1 MFHLI
6 NTTQKNK
13 MKKEKKKTVSG
24 FRVKDTF
31 EISVGGQTVKVEYDG
46 ISYGIGIHF
55 SFYGNCISS
64 TGYRSY
70 FADKEEYIS
79 MGYTDYKICA
89 DNIAGFL
96 YKERRE
102 EMRKK
107 GEVMEQ
113 LTLF

>member
-1 MFHLI
+1 MK
-6 NTTQKNK
+6 T
-13 MKKEKKKTVSG
+13 KKETKKSKNG
-24 FRVKDTF
+24 FKVKDTF

-89 DNIAGFL
+89 DNIAEFL